1 MCVFSAVIKPTL
13 GNIIRRGGVMRP
25 KRYPYS
31 RNQWKVETTVLY
43 GGDNRKYYLSR
54 KVNRITGET
63 KDA

>member
-1 MCVFSAVIKPTL
+1 MT
-13 GNIIRRGGVMRP
+13 RP

-31 RNQWKVETTVLY
+31 RNQWETETTVLY

-54 KVNRITGET
+54 EVNRITGET